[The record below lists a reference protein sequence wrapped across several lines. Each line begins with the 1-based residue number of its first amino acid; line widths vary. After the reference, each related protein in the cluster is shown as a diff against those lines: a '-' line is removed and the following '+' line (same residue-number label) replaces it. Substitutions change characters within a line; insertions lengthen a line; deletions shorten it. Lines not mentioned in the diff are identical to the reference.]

1 LGIEDA
7 VQEEGDQLIIPW
19 IKPSAHRTKMLMGQT
34 EGTAGLRPMGSQPRA
49 RLLKAVAQGRIWL
62 DSLVGSK
69 SESIPSIATKQGV
82 SEKTVRS
89 TLSLALLAPDIIGAA
104 IEGRLPRGITVTE
117 LTDLPADW
125 VEQHKCLGLA

>member
-1 LGIEDA
+1 M
-7 VQEEGDQLIIPW
+7 DQAI
-19 IKPSAHRTKMLMGQT
+19 RTQNENADGTDRRDSRIAPDGQST
-34 EGTAGLRPMGSQPRA
+34 KGT
-49 RLLKAVAQGRIWL
+49 VAQGRIWL